1 MDLVKDEMKI
11 SLRPNVPKD
20 DLPAVAA
27 MHSSR
32 PHHRYPTYTIAGCAH
47 TLLLS
52 LPLALA
58 VSWMPYLLTLSTPLP
73 APTHTIIDRMNM
85 LLLSLLLVLV
95 AISRMPPSHIL
106 AS

>member
-1 MDLVKDEMKI
+1 MDLAKDEMKI
-11 SLRPNVPKD
+11 SLCPNVPND
-20 DLPAVAA
+20 DLLAVAA
-27 MHSSR
+27 MNSSW
-32 PHHRYPTYTIAGCAH
+32 PHHRYHTYTIAGYAH

-52 LPLALA
+52 WPLAL
-58 VSWMPYLLTLSTPLP
+58 VSRMPYLLTLSMALL